1 MPSPITDPLTPAH
14 AVTGAVFD
22 PRVSTVIDDGAALT
36 LRPAAVVMDLD
47 RLGMMQPSRLSFMR
61 TLVRRMVREAW
72 RITEVCFALDDDG
85 YGEAIYCLEA
95 GPETYHFVVFSK
107 PLEDALRNDRVISNQ
122 WDLTMAL
129 VRGQLSDEQLDQLR
143 RNVPLQEAGRM
154 DENVLVLSRANRSA
168 RSFAEVVGRLAT
180 GQQPDVERLKVAG
193 YLCRTTAVYGSGK
206 FGMAGWHVVKT
217 SCRSFRTPFSGEMFT
232 CYMLRHFSCRQVEH
246 IARRQSPGTAVTIAP
261 EIERYIG
268 IGNAT
273 GLGMAPFLIRH
284 PVLISHWMIQREI
297 ALARILNQTDCDAP
311 KRYALQSMLRRVVQ
325 HLQETTVAADY
336 QTSRNQILIAACL
349 ALIAKLSRPAFCAGL
364 TSGGWKVLLTFVEDH
379 YGPAAEE
386 LVQVLLFELYPHLVD
401 PLEESMAAE
410 ERLDLDSGMTLV
422 ELLVLLETH
431 YDWALHIDFDDPNH
445 HALFWYRSEEKM
457 EPRLGDR
464 ACDAGAEREM
474 PLLVALGVRQCF
486 DAMQRFLADNPESLV
501 VDFLI
506 AHPDQLATV
515 RRVQTMCGLPY
526 GDIRGNLSDRNLE
539 PMHLLRAKL
548 SFFGVGKFDPK
559 SKLWVRNTMF
569 QGAPII
575 ADLSQD
581 LNPDHWYFPTAPVL

>member
-1 MPSPITDPLTPAH
+1 MTPAH

-72 RITEVCFALDDDG
+72 RITEVCFALDDEG
-85 YGEAIYCLEA
+85 YGEAIYGLEA

-168 RSFAEVVGRLAT
+168 RSFAEVVARLAT

-349 ALIAKLSRPAFCAGL
+349 ALIAKLSRRAFCAGL
-364 TSGGWKVLLTFVEDH
+364 TS
-379 YGPAAEE
+379 
-386 LVQVLLFELYPHLVD
+386 
-401 PLEESMAAE
+401 
-410 ERLDLDSGMTLV
+410 
-422 ELLVLLETH
+422 
-431 YDWALHIDFDDPNH
+431 
-445 HALFWYRSEEKM
+445 
-457 EPRLGDR
+457 
-464 ACDAGAEREM
+464 
-474 PLLVALGVRQCF
+474 
-486 DAMQRFLADNPESLV
+486 
-501 VDFLI
+501 
-506 AHPDQLATV
+506 
-515 RRVQTMCGLPY
+515 
-526 GDIRGNLSDRNLE
+526 
-539 PMHLLRAKL
+539 
-548 SFFGVGKFDPK
+548 
-559 SKLWVRNTMF
+559 
-569 QGAPII
+569 
-575 ADLSQD
+575 
-581 LNPDHWYFPTAPVL
+581 

>member
-1 MPSPITDPLTPAH
+1 MTTSITDQLTRADN
-14 AVTGAVFD
+14 AIGAVFD

-61 TLVRRMVREAW
+61 TLVRRMVQEAW
-72 RITEVCFALDDDG
+72 RITEERFALDNDG

-95 GPETYHFVVFSK
+95 GAESYRFVVFSS
-107 PLEDALRNDRVISNQ
+107 PLEKAHRNDRVISNQ

-129 VRGQLSDEQLDQLR
+129 VRGNLSDAQLDQLR
-143 RNVPLQEAGRM
+143 LNVPLQEAGRM
-154 DENVLVLSRANRSA
+154 EETVLVLSRANRSA
-168 RSFAEVVGRLAT
+168 RSFAEVVAALAA
-180 GQQPDVERLKVAG
+180 GQQPDVERLKIAG

-246 IARRQSPGTAVTIAP
+246 IARQRSPSSAVTLAP

-273 GLGMAPFLIRH
+273 GLGMAPFLIKH
-284 PVLISHWMIQREI
+284 PVLISHWMTQREI
-297 ALARILNQTDCDAP
+297 ALARIMSQTDCDAP
-311 KRYALQSMLRRVVQ
+311 KLCALQSMLEQVVQ

-349 ALIAKLSRPAFCAGL
+349 ALISKVAQPVFSDALKR
-364 TSGGWKVLLTFVEDH
+364 GGWQVLQTFVEDH

-401 PLEESMAAE
+401 SLEESMAADE
-410 ERLDLDSGMTLV
+410 TLDLDSGMTLI

-431 YDWALHIDFDDPNH
+431 YDWALNIDFNDPNH

-464 ACDAGAEREM
+464 ACDAGAEREL
-474 PLLVALGVRQCF
+474 PLLIALGVRQCF
-486 DAMQRFLADNPESLV
+486 DAIQKSLAENPESLV

-506 AHPDQLATV
+506 EHPDQLATV
-515 RRVQTMCGLPY
+515 RRVQTLCGLPY

-575 ADLSQD
+575 EDLSQD
-581 LNPDHWYFPTAPVL
+581 INPDHWYFPTAPVL

>member
-1 MPSPITDPLTPAH
+1 MKSPIIDPLTSAH
-14 AVTGAVFD
+14 DVAGAVFD
-22 PRVSTVIDDGAALT
+22 PRVSTVIDAGAALT

-72 RITEVCFALDDDG
+72 RINEVCFALDDEG
-85 YGEAIYCLEA
+85 YGEAIYCLQA
-95 GPETYHFVVFSK
+95 SLETYHFVVFSK

-129 VRGQLSDEQLDQLR
+129 VRGHLSDAQLDELR

-154 DENVLVLSRANRSA
+154 DDNVLVLSRANKSS
-168 RSFAEVVGRLAT
+168 RSFAEAVACLAA
-180 GQQPDVERLKVAG
+180 GQQPDVERLRITG

-232 CYMLRHFSCRQVEH
+232 CYMLRHFACRQVEH
-246 IARRQSPGTAVTIAP
+246 IARRRSPSTAVTIAP

-273 GLGMAPFLIRH
+273 GLGMAPFLIKH
-284 PVLISHWMIQREI
+284 PVLISHWMTQRET
-297 ALARILNQTDCDAP
+297 ALARVLNQTDCDAV
-311 KRYALQSMLRRVVQ
+311 KLRALQSMLGRVAQ

-336 QTSRNQILIAACL
+336 QTSRNQILVSACL
-349 ALIAKLSRPAFCAGL
+349 DLIDLLSDATFCEGL
-364 TSGGWKVLLTFVEDH
+364 TSWGWRKLQTFVEDH

-386 LVQVLLFELYPHLVD
+386 LVQVLLFELYPDLVD
-401 PLEESMAAE
+401 PLEEFMAVDESM
-410 ERLDLDSGMTLV
+410 DLDSGMPLI

-431 YDWALHIDFDDPNH
+431 YDWALNINFEDPNH

-464 ACDAGAEREM
+464 ACDVGAEREM

-486 DAMQRFLADNPESLV
+486 DAIQPYLAENPESLV
-501 VDFLI
+501 VEFLM

-515 RRVQTMCGLPY
+515 RRVQTLCGLPY

-569 QGAPII
+569 QGAPIV

-581 LNPDHWYFPTAPVL
+581 VNPDHWYFPTAPVL